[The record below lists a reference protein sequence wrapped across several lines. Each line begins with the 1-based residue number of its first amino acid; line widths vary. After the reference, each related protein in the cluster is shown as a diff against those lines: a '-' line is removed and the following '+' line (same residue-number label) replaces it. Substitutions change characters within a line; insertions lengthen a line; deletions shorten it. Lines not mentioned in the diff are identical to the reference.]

1 MCTGNGFSQVHHNGV
16 GSVNAW
22 PMTTP
27 FVLNVCPAREKLLAG
42 DGGVDESAG

>member
-1 MCTGNGFSQVHHNGV
+1 MCTGKGFSHVHHNGV
-16 GSVNAW
+16 GSVAW

-27 FVLNVCPAREKLLAG
+27 FSLVNVSREGEALAG